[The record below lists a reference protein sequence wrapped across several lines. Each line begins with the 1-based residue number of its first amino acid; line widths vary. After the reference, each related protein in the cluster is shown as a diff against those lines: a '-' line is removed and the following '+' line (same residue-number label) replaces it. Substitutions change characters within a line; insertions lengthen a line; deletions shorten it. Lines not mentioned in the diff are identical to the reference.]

1 MSTSEEIRA
10 KGNEF
15 YKAGKIAESIPLYQR
30 AAELSPTDRTPWSN
44 LAAAHFELGDYVS
57 SISACETAMSLISAD
72 SADFVTVKE
81 KLHLRMAKSLLHTR
95 GYDAAAK
102 VVGQLSPSPEK
113 DSLERCIG
121 LYLEAEKLV
130 SKPHKVAEYIVL
142 KLPRIN
148 TAEFYPIG
156 HDTPESL
163 WDASLSRSP
172 RDTISLLFGGIGDAR
187 NLFQTLVEIARHEA
201 QKKDIERKKYHFT
214 IVDLKAA
221 WHRSDSGRCYDA
233 GGAITIYDVLQAQ
246 ISRAVEALEGRGG
259 MPEYLSIPEMYTSD
273 VLRFLR
279 DWKNSVQAE
288 FPTARVQQQLLI
300 KRQQEDMQWAP
311 QRAQD
316 PEAGRPLPVCRKE
329 AAFHAQTEAVLLSP
343 ASMREVDPEIQK
355 YFDDLQPR
363 KINPQTVPAAAR
375 AAVKAHWRTNVTL
388 FDLEWMYSR
397 ANDEGERTDID
408 TGESP
413 YTIAAKIEELGIK
426 PRGAQCLYDYVATW
440 LIQIAKAIRELRGRL
455 QVEAC
460 VGDLTAVLEQI
471 KYGVVGHRSQA
482 ITPESA
488 AVKPHAVAGVVHT
501 DYPQLYDRIHLSNVP
516 DYIGGTLT
524 SYLYAFPM
532 VYPGPQAYITST
544 CLRNPPRFSSAE
556 AFDAE
561 YTALHKPSDIE
572 KIFHVA
578 LERTQDYNMDAMLG
592 MMPMCAYL
600 RWHHQEFS
608 TEYKDLMPRS
618 QLETWI
624 YRLFLKLV
632 LPVAKEDT
640 VSNTLIYCPLN
651 LTVIFRILA
660 HLQAIG
666 YPAHW
671 LSDILS
677 SILSGSITTIA
688 RPPRS
693 EPLKPKE
700 IDTVFP
706 TRKQTLAPFMA
717 EFSTLASMWQQYP
730 LGATSNFVPLDK
742 IKQYTVKFPKTNFS
756 VRTWPG
762 FILVFHKKTLSE
774 RIASNLR
781 QYLLNDEV
789 GFKNNKTAWILR
801 EKEIHVL
808 STWEWNRKETTAKF
822 WLRSDVVEGMKRDG
836 DWCVTVWRTDN
847 WRAQMGLV
855 GVEEVKMLEKGW
867 VEVVNAGR

>member
-1 MSTSEEIRA
+1 MSSSKSESMSTSEEVRT

-15 YKAGKIAESIPLYQR
+15 YKVARLQTIPFYQR

-44 LAAAHFELGDYVS
+44 LAAAHFELGDYRS
-57 SISACETAMSLISAD
+57 SISACEKAMSLLSTDNPDHDA
-72 SADFVTVKE
+72 VKE
-81 KLHLRMAKSLLHTR
+81 KLHLRMAKSFLHTR
-95 GYDAAAK
+95 EYDAAAK
-102 VVGQLSPSPEK
+102 VVDRLNPSMEK
-113 DSLERCIG
+113 YSLERCVG

-130 SKPHKVAEYIVL
+130 LKPEKVAEYIVL
-142 KLPRIN
+142 NLPRYKPTLIN
-148 TAEFYPIG
+148 TA
-156 HDTPESL
+156 DT
-163 WDASLSRSP
+163 
-172 RDTISLLFGGIGDAR
+172 TSLLFGGIGDAR

-201 QKKDIERKKYHFT
+201 KKKDIERKKYHFT
-214 IVDLKAA
+214 IIDLKAA
-221 WHRSDSGRCYDA
+221 CIARILVVVMMLEELSQSQEDEKQLPQNRLLHCLFYTLLSPLMPA
-233 GGAITIYDVLQAQ
+233 KIYDVLQTQ
-246 ISRAVEALEGRGG
+246 ISRAVEALEGQGG
-259 MPEYLSIPEMYTSD
+259 MPDYLSIPEMYTSD
-273 VLRFLR
+273 VLRFLK

-329 AAFHAQTEAVLLSP
+329 AAFHAQTGAVLLSP
-343 ASMREVDPEIQK
+343 VSMRVVDPEIQK

-363 KINPQTVPAAAR
+363 EINPQTVPAAAR

-440 LIQIAKAIRELRGRL
+440 LIQIAQAIRQLRGRF

-471 KYGVVGHRSQA
+471 KYGVVGHRSHA
-482 ITPESA
+482 ITPESV
-488 AVKPHAVAGVVHT
+488 AVKPHAVAAAVQN

-524 SYLYAFPM
+524 SYLYALPM

-544 CLRNPPRFSSAE
+544 CLRNPPRFPSAE

-561 YTALHKPSDIE
+561 YTGLHKPSDME

-578 LERTQDYNMDAMLG
+578 LERTQDYNMDAMMG

-600 RWHHQEFS
+600 RWHHQGVS

-624 YRLFLKLV
+624 YRPFLKLV
-632 LPVAKEDT
+632 LPVAKEDI

-651 LTVIFRILA
+651 LTVIFRILG
-660 HLQAIG
+660 HLQEIG

-677 SILSGSITTIA
+677 SILSGSITTTA

-700 IDTVFP
+700 IDTIFP

-730 LGATSNFVPLDK
+730 FGANTNFVPLDK
-742 IKQYTVKFPKTNFS
+742 IKQYTVKFRKANFS

-762 FILVFHKKTLSE
+762 FILVFHKKMLSE

-781 QYLLNDEV
+781 QYLLDDEA
-789 GFKNNKTAWILR
+789 GFKNNKTARILR
-801 EKEIHVL
+801 EKEIHVV
-808 STWEWNRKETTAKF
+808 ST
-822 WLRSDVVEGMKRDG
+822 
-836 DWCVTVWRTDN
+836 
-847 WRAQMGLV
+847 
-855 GVEEVKMLEKGW
+855 
-867 VEVVNAGR
+867 

>member
-1 MSTSEEIRA
+1 MSSSEEVRA

-15 YKAGKIAESIPLYQR
+15 YKAGKIAESVPFYQR
-30 AAELSPTDRTPWSN
+30 AAELSRTDRTPWSN
-44 LAAAHFELGDYVS
+44 LAAAYFELGDYRS

-214 IVDLKAA
+214 ISQEDDGQLHKNQLLHCLFYTLLSPLMPAK
-221 WHRSDSGRCYDA
+221 
-233 GGAITIYDVLQAQ
+233 IYDVLQAQ

-426 PRGAQCLYDYVATW
+426 PRGAQCLYDYVAPW
-440 LIQIAKAIRELRGRL
+440 LIQIAKAIGQLRGRF

-488 AVKPHAVAGVVHT
+488 AVKPHAVAGAVHS

-524 SYLYAFPM
+524 SYLYALPM
-532 VYPGPQAYITST
+532 VHP
-544 CLRNPPRFSSAE
+544 
-556 AFDAE
+556 E

-600 RWHHQEFS
+600 RWHHQEVS
-608 TEYKDLMPRS
+608 TEYKDLMPRP

-651 LTVIFRILA
+651 LTGIFRNLA

-677 SILSGSITTIA
+677 SILSGSITTTA

-756 VRTWPG
+756 VRTWPD

-867 VEVVNAGR
+867 VEAVNGERT

>member
-1 MSTSEEIRA
+1 MSSSEEVRA

-81 KLHLRMAKSLLHTR
+81 KLNLRMARSLLHTR

-102 VVGQLSPSPEK
+102 VVGQLSPSMEK
-113 DSLERCIG
+113 DSLERCVG

-163 WDASLSRSP
+163 QHG
-172 RDTISLLFGGIGDAR
+172 TAR
-187 NLFQTLVEIARHEA
+187 TLVVVMMLEELSQSQEDDGQLHKNQLLHCLFYTLLSPLMPA
-201 QKKDIERKKYHFT
+201 K
-214 IVDLKAA
+214 
-221 WHRSDSGRCYDA
+221 
-233 GGAITIYDVLQAQ
+233 IYDVLQAQ

-426 PRGAQCLYDYVATW
+426 PRGAQCLYDYVAPW
-440 LIQIAKAIRELRGRL
+440 LIQIAKAIGQLRGRF

-488 AVKPHAVAGVVHT
+488 AVKPHAVAGAVHS

-524 SYLYAFPM
+524 SYLYALPM
-532 VYPGPQAYITST
+532 VHPGPQAYITST

-700 IDTVFP
+700 IDTLFP

-867 VEVVNAGR
+867 VEAVNGERT

>member
-1 MSTSEEIRA
+1 MSSSEEVRA

-130 SKPHKVAEYIVL
+130 SKPHKVAEYIH
-142 KLPRIN
+142 
-148 TAEFYPIG
+148 G
-156 HDTPESL
+156 
-163 WDASLSRSP
+163 
-172 RDTISLLFGGIGDAR
+172 
-187 NLFQTLVEIARHEA
+187 IARILVVVMMLEELSQSQEDDGQLHKNQLLHCLFYTLLSPLMPA
-201 QKKDIERKKYHFT
+201 K
-214 IVDLKAA
+214 
-221 WHRSDSGRCYDA
+221 
-233 GGAITIYDVLQAQ
+233 IYDVLQAQ

-273 VLRFLR
+273 VLRFLM
-279 DWKNSVQAE
+279 DWRNSVQAE

-300 KRQQEDMQWAP
+300 KRQQEDMQWEP
-311 QRAQD
+311 RRAQD

-329 AAFHAQTEAVLLSP
+329 AAFHAQTGAVLLCP

-426 PRGAQCLYDYVATW
+426 PRGAQCLYDYVAPW
-440 LIQIAKAIRELRGRL
+440 LIQIAKAIGQLRGRF

-488 AVKPHAVAGVVHT
+488 AVKPHAVAGAVHS

-524 SYLYAFPM
+524 SYLYALPM
-532 VYPGPQAYITST
+532 VHPGPQAYITST

-600 RWHHQEFS
+600 RWHHQEVS
-608 TEYKDLMPRS
+608 TEYKDLMPRP

-651 LTVIFRILA
+651 LTGIFRNLA

-677 SILSGSITTIA
+677 SILSGSITTTA

-867 VEVVNAGR
+867 VEAVNGERT